1 MSFWKGDVKEPL
13 RNEIFYFDAGGNLN
27 ALRYKNWKLH
37 FTIMEGA
44 INEAYRKTPSWPIL
58 INLRADPFEVSWKSS
73 MYTRWFA
80 DNMWTFVPAQAYV
93 GQFLETF
100 KEFPPVAGGSL
111 GVDKVLQS
119 LKTKPQ
125 N

>member
-27 ALRYKNWKLH
+27 ALRYKDWKLH

-58 INLRADPFEVSWKSS
+58 INLRADPFEVSWKSTS
-73 MYTRWFA
+73 WSWNKA
-80 DNMWTFVPAQAYV
+80 C
-93 GQFLETF
+93 
-100 KEFPPVAGGSL
+100 
-111 GVDKVLQS
+111 
-119 LKTKPQ
+119 
-125 N
+125 

>member
-1 MSFWKGDVKEPL
+1 
-13 RNEIFYFDAGGNLN
+13 
-27 ALRYKNWKLH
+27 
-37 FTIMEGA
+37 MEGA

-58 INLRADPFEVSWKSS
+58 INLRADPYEVSYKSS
-73 MYTRWFA
+73 MYIRWFA

-93 GQFLETF
+93 GKFLSTF

-111 GVDKVLQS
+111 GVDKILQS
-119 LKTKPQ
+119 LQTKPQ